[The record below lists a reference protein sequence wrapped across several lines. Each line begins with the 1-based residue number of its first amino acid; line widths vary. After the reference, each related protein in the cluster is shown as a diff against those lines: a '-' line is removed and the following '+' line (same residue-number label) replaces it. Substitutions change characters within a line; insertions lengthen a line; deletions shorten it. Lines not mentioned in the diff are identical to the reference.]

1 MSAARADEG
10 QSLAFTVSLSMA
22 VAQAVTVEYATADGT
37 ATAGADYTAASGQL
51 AFAAGDTTGTVSVP
65 VTDDSDTEADET
77 LTLAVTL
84 GDASASAAG
93 TIVDNDLAAVT
104 VSAAEVVESAAAAV
118 FTVTLAEPSPREV
131 TVEFATVPGGTA
143 TAGADYVDTS
153 SIAVFAPGETE
164 LQFSVPVLDDTEL
177 ESIETMLVRLEA
189 TDQWNARVLTTEGA
203 IHDDDAAEVRSSGA
217 SRTLYLLARSMASEA
232 VAAIGERFVGAGG
245 NAPQVA
251 LGTTPLAAPGFGAA
265 PGMGA
270 AHPAAWN
277 AGGAAWPG
285 AGMGGAAWQQGA
297 AGMGNAYG
305 MGMGSAYGMTQPP
318 SDEPF
323 AELAWLDNAHFALP
337 LGQTAEAD
345 DEAGWGSWTV
355 WGRAGTVR
363 SQLRAE
369 SGGGTA
375 RGDVFTSHV
384 GLETRLNTSA
394 LVGVAVSHS
403 VGSLGYTVL
412 DPAFAGAAPGE
423 GDGRV
428 TSVQPYVHWA
438 PRAGLM
444 LWGMGGG
451 GRGSLTVS
459 DALGT
464 VETPLGL
471 RLFAGGGR
479 QALTAGGGL
488 ALKADAFH
496 AHAAL
501 GRAGRDMAEATG
513 TATRYRVLL
522 EGRID
527 WSVSETSSLSPR
539 VEAGVRRDGGTD
551 VEGVG
556 AELGGGLAYVN
567 TRLNIG
573 IETQGRYLL
582 AHQADGFEEWGA
594 GVTLRVGPGVDGPGP
609 WLALEPQWGAA
620 TSRMHAL
627 WDPRAAPEL
636 QGQQRVTATF
646 RRPDGRTLHVRTAT
660 QPEPEQRAI
669 YDALGVDPHP
679 GGVRKTIV

>member
-1 MSAARADEG
+1 MGAGGTATAGTDFGTVQSFDVTIAAGATSGTANFTFTPTDDSVVEGNATIGVTGSASGLMFTGAELTLTDNDTLQLNVSSARADEG
-10 QSLAFTVSLSMA
+10 ESLVFTVTLSPA
-22 VAQAVTVEYATADGT
+22 AAQAVTVDYATADGT

-51 AFAAGDTTGTVSVP
+51 QFAAGDTSRTVSVP
-65 VTDDSDTEADET
+65 ATDDSNPEADET
-77 LTLAVTL
+77 FTLAVTL
-84 GDASASAAG
+84 ADASASAAG
-93 TIVDNDLAAVT
+93 TIVDNDMAVVT
-104 VSAAEVVESAAAAV
+104 VSAPEVVESASAAV
-118 FTVTLAEPSPREV
+118 FTVMLAAPNPREV
-131 TVEFATVPGGTA
+131 TVEFETTPGGTA
-143 TAGADYVDTS
+143 TAGVDYVDTS
-153 SIAVFAPGETE
+153 SVAVLAPGQTE
-164 LQFSVPVLDDTEL
+164 LEFSVPVLDDTEL

-203 IHDDDAAEVRSSGA
+203 IHDDDAADVRSTGA
-217 SRTLYLLARSMASEA
+217 SRTLYLLARSMTSEA
-232 VAAIGERFVGAGG
+232 VAAIGERFVGTDST
-245 NAPQVA
+245 APQVA
-251 LGTTPLAAPGFGAA
+251 LGATPLAAGPGFGAA
-265 PGMGA
+265 AGMGA
-270 AHPAAWN
+270 AHPAAWS

-285 AGMGGAAWQQGA
+285 AGMGGTAWQQGA
-297 AGMGNAYG
+297 AFGAGAAGMGNVYG
-305 MGMGSAYGMTQPP
+305 TGMGSAYGMAQPP

-423 GDGRV
+423 GGGRV

-438 PRAGLM
+438 PRAGLT

-496 AHAAL
+496 ATLRSDEQAE
-501 GRAGRDMAEATG
+501 MAEATG

-582 AHQADGFEEWGA
+582 AHQADGF
-594 GVTLRVGPGVDGPGP
+594 
-609 WLALEPQWGAA
+609 
-620 TSRMHAL
+620 
-627 WDPRAAPEL
+627 PRA
-636 QGQQRVTATF
+636 
-646 RRPDGRTLHVRTAT
+646 
-660 QPEPEQRAI
+660 
-669 YDALGVDPHP
+669 
-679 GGVRKTIV
+679 